1 MRPWEVEE
9 SALRIL
15 MLAPEPFLEPRGT
28 PFSVYHRARALSRL
42 GHEIDLVAY
51 PQGAPVTLPN
61 VRVLRVW
68 PVPFIR
74 QVKIGPSLAKLP
86 LDALLFVRA
95 AGLLARRR
103 YDCIHTHEEAGL
115 FGAIFSRVFRIPHVH
130 DMHSNLAE
138 QMMNFRVPGGALLAG
153 LARAVERLILRSARI
168 VIVICP
174 ELRDA
179 VATLAPGKPVV
190 LIENTAVAVEEAEHA
205 PAGGDLDRQLA
216 ALRRELALDEGVG
229 PVFLYTGTFEA
240 YQGLDLVVESMP
252 AVLEAFPSAVYVLA
266 GGRPEQVRRLAEHA
280 RRLGVER
287 ALRLPGQ
294 RPAHDMPLFLAL
306 ADVLLSPRSQ
316 GTNTPLKIYSYLH
329 SGKPILATAIR
340 SHTQVLTPEV
350 AVLVEPT
357 SAGLAGGALRL
368 LASQGLREQLA
379 RDSLALAAQQ
389 YSYTT
394 YLSQTES
401 VYRQVRPHLA
411 FATRR

>member
-1 MRPWEVEE
+1 
-9 SALRIL
+9 

-42 GHEIDLVAY
+42 GHEIDLVTY
-51 PQGAPVTLPN
+51 PQGASVTLPN

-74 QVKIGPSLAKLP
+74 RVKIGPSLAKLP
-86 LDALLFVRA
+86 LDALLFARA

-115 FGAIFSRVFRIPHVH
+115 FGAIFSRVFRMPHVH
-130 DMHSNLAE
+130 DMHSDLAE
-138 QMMNFRVPGGALLAG
+138 QMTNFRVPGGALLAR
-153 LARAVERLILRSARI
+153 LARAIERITLRSARS

-174 ELRDA
+174 ELRDR
-179 VATLAPGKPVV
+179 VAALAPGKPVV
-190 LIENTAVAVEEAEHA
+190 LIENTAVAGEEAERA
-205 PAGGDLDRQLA
+205 PASGELERRLA
-216 ALRRELALDEGVG
+216 ELRRELALDAEGAGAG
-229 PVFLYTGTFEA
+229 PVFVYTGTFES
-240 YQGLDLVVESMP
+240 YQGLELVVESMP
-252 AVLEAFPSAVYVLA
+252 AVLERFPGAVYVLA
-266 GGRPEQVRRLAEHA
+266 GGRPEQARRLAELG

-294 RPAHDMPLFLAL
+294 RPPGEMPLFLAL

-329 SGKPILATAIR
+329 AGKPMLATAIR
-340 SHTQVLTPEV
+340 SHTQVLTPDV

-368 LASQGLREQLA
+368 LASAGLRERLA
-379 RDSLALAAQQ
+379 RNAQALAAEQ

-394 YLSQTES
+394 FLSRTES
-401 VYRQVRPHLA
+401 VYRQVRPRLA
-411 FATRR
+411 FAMRR